1 MAVNQ
6 TNEQSFETDVLKQDG
21 YTMVDFWAEWCM
33 PCKRL
38 MPVLDVVSQ
47 QNQSVKFFKVNVDE
61 NPDLASSF
69 NIRTIPTL
77 ILFKDGKPIQVKN
90 GGAPAV
96 ELNDWIR
103 LNAK

>member
-6 TNEQSFETDVLKQDG
+6 TNEQSFEVDVLKQNG
-21 YTMVDFWAEWCM
+21 YVMVDFWAEWCM
-33 PCKRL
+33 PCKHL

-77 ILFKDGKPIQVKN
+77 ILFKDGKPIKVKN
-90 GGAPAV
+90 GGTPAV
-96 ELNDWIR
+96 ELNNWIR
-103 LNAK
+103 LNTK

>member
-6 TNEQSFETDVLKQDG
+6 TNEQSFEADVLKYSG
-21 YTMVDFWAEWCM
+21 YVLVDFWAEWCM

-38 MPVLDVVSQ
+38 MPVLETVSQ
-47 QNQSVKFFKVNVDE
+47 QNESVKFLKVNVDE

-77 ILFKDGKPIQVKN
+77 ILFKDGKSVQTKN
-90 GGAPAV
+90 GGSPAV
-96 ELNDWIR
+96 ELNEWIK
-103 LNAK
+103 LNTK